1 MNDLFLLRGTAS
13 LTGPVPHSQH
23 YPRLPRAADEF
34 RFPPVAQYSGGMKL
48 PALLT
53 LTVLGALALSGCAT
67 GAPSSSA
74 TTSSTGSS
82 TPAAAEQTPGTS
94 AACAG
99 VRVVVDF
106 GTLAA
111 PTISD
116 CVDTGTATTI
126 AASSVMTTAAVSTEG
141 TVQYGDQVVCR
152 VNGRP
157 GANETVTVTGQA
169 PFVESCQSMAPAYA
183 YWALWIQPTPG
194 AAWEYAQAGLGSLQV
209 TPGQSLGL
217 VFTTGTETPTPG
229 S

>member
-1 MNDLFLLRGTAS
+1 
-13 LTGPVPHSQH
+13 
-23 YPRLPRAADEF
+23 
-34 RFPPVAQYSGGMKL
+34 MKTPIL
-48 PALLT
+48 ATLT
-53 LTVLGALALSGCAT
+53 LLGALALSGCSI
-67 GAPSSSA
+67 GA
-74 TTSSTGSS
+74 TTPSDTPGTAT
-82 TPAAAEQTPGTS
+82 TPAATS
-94 AACAG
+94 SASDAACAG

-111 PTISD
+111 PKITD
-116 CVDTGTATTI
+116 CVATTTTI
-126 AASSVMTTAAVSTEG
+126 AASAVMKSAAVSTEG

-157 GANETVTVTGQA
+157 AADETVTVTGQA

-194 AAWEYAQAGLGSLQV
+194 AAWEYAQEGLGSLQV

-229 S
+229 N

>member
-1 MNDLFLLRGTAS
+1 
-13 LTGPVPHSQH
+13 
-23 YPRLPRAADEF
+23 
-34 RFPPVAQYSGGMKL
+34 MKM
-48 PALLT
+48 PALVTLT
-53 LTVLGALALSGCAT
+53 LLGALALSGCAT
-67 GAPSSSA
+67 G
-74 TTSSTGSS
+74 SSTS
-82 TPAAAEQTPGTS
+82 TGATATPGTAAAAAPTES
-94 AACAG
+94 ASPEACSG

-111 PTISD
+111 PKITD
-116 CVDTGTATTI
+116 CVATATTI
-126 AASSVMTTAAVSTEG
+126 AASDVMKTAAVSTEG

-157 GANETVTVTGQA
+157 AADETVTVTGQA
-169 PFVESCQSMAPAYA
+169 SFVESCQSMAPAYA

-194 AAWEYAQAGLGSLQV
+194 AAWEYAQEGLGSLQV

>member
-1 MNDLFLLRGTAS
+1 MKM
-13 LTGPVPHSQH
+13 PV
-23 YPRLPRAADEF
+23 L
-34 RFPPVAQYSGGMKL
+34 VT
-48 PALLT
+48 LT
-53 LTVLGALALSGCAT
+53 LLGALALSGCAT
-67 GAPSSSA
+67 GPSTSPSGTAAPR
-74 TTSSTGSS
+74 
-82 TPAAAEQTPGTS
+82 AAATAAATES
-94 AACAG
+94 ASPEACSG

-111 PTISD
+111 PKITD

-126 AASSVMTTAAVSTEG
+126 AASAVMKTAAVATEG

-157 GANETVTVTGQA
+157 AADETVTVTGQA
-169 PFVESCQSMAPAYA
+169 SFVESCQSMAPAYA
-183 YWALWIQPTPG
+183 YWALWIQQSPG
-194 AAWEYAQAGLGSLQV
+194 AAWEYAQEGLGSLQV